1 MYQMNSN
8 GVSNPAFQEE
18 ELKSEPA
25 TLELSE
31 SPTDGI
37 GLHLRSVDERKRAN
51 GVHDNNDN
59 VDVEVKQVIVDDC
72 SLACVRLKFLNR
84 FRSPKWFLAFL
95 SLAACL
101 QGLCINGL
109 VNVVITSIERRF
121 GLQSTQ
127 SGIIAS
133 SYDIGSL
140 IIMIP
145 VSYLGGKAAASKPR
159 WIAGGMLCMGM
170 GSLVWTLPHFS
181 TGAYTK
187 NGGAAE
193 EDLALCGSAGEDTD
207 CSKEV
212 GIGGL
217 AAYRFV
223 FVFGQLLHGFGAAPL
238 ITLGTTFLDE
248 SVNPRSS
255 PLYIAVFQTWFL
267 IGPAIGY
274 VLGGQLLS
282 IHTDLVDDSG
292 LTPASSLWVGAWWP
306 GFLITFVMSIVC
318 GICIFCYPNSI
329 NRKKNTC
336 IKPEKSDDSPS
347 FAKALPSALWNLICN
362 PTYMFV
368 SLASGIDGLIISG
381 LAAFLPKF
389 IEQQYRLSNGL
400 AAQIVGLIIV
410 PAGGGG
416 TFFGGWLIKKF
427 NMSRHSIILMCF
439 FSQVINIPIVFAFLF
454 SCSTSPYVGVNHP
467 HSNITE
473 TQRSYFPTPTVSS
486 PSPYFASC
494 NSACSCPTTQFDPVC
509 GSDSLMYLSPC
520 LAGCSTSLASNN
532 FTDCACILEGG
543 GSAER
548 TTCDSECGYF
558 IPFVII
564 QFVGIFMTFLASMP
578 SVVASLRCV
587 QEHEKSLGLGLQS
600 IILRLIGSIPG
611 PVLFGSFLD
620 KACILWE
627 PTCEDHGSCLLYN
640 NNQMSVSILAICV
653 LGKVTS
659 VLFYGLGFLASK
671 RSPIPDV
678 IEECKENLKSD
689 GQDISRTTE
698 IKS

>member
-1 MYQMNSN
+1 MHQLNAN
-8 GVSNPAFQEE
+8 GVSNPAFTDEE
-18 ELKSEPA
+18 QKSEPA

-31 SPTDGI
+31 TSN
-37 GLHLRSVDERKRAN
+37 RESVV
-51 GVHDNNDN
+51 GVHYKPGDEKQVQNNNDHL
-59 VDVEVKQVIVDDC
+59 EVKIKDVIVDDC
-72 SLACVRLKFLNR
+72 SLACLRLKFLNR

-95 SLAACL
+95 SLAAFL
-101 QGLCINGL
+101 QGMCINGL

-121 GLQSTQ
+121 GLQSAQ

-145 VSYLGGKAAASKPR
+145 VSYLGGRAAAKKPR
-159 WIAGGMLCMGM
+159 WIAGGLLCMGL
-170 GSLVWTLPHFS
+170 GSLVWTIPHFS
-181 TGAYTK
+181 TNPYTK
-187 NGGAAE
+187 LGASHD
-193 EDLALCGSAGEDTD
+193 EDLAVCGAAGEDTD
-207 CSKEV
+207 CDDEDGV
-212 GIGGL
+212 GGL

-248 SVNPRSS
+248 SVSPRSS

-267 IGPAIGY
+267 IGPAVGY

-282 IHTDLVDDSG
+282 IHTDLVYDSG
-292 LTPASSLWVGAWWP
+292 LTPSSSLWVGAWWP
-306 GFLITFVMSIVC
+306 GFLITFILSIIC
-318 GICIFCYPNSI
+318 SFCIFCYPSSI

-336 IKPEKSDDSPS
+336 IKQEKTESSPGFVS
-347 FAKALPSALWNLICN
+347 ALPTALWSLLSN

-389 IEQQYRLSNGL
+389 IEQQYKLSNGL

-416 TFFGGWLIKKF
+416 TFFGGWLIKKLG
-427 NMSRHSIILMCF
+427 MSRHSIILMCF
-439 FSQVINIPIVFAFLF
+439 FSQLLTLPMVFIFLA
-454 SCSTSPYVGVNHP
+454 SCPSSSFVGVNHP
-467 HSNITE
+467 YTNITA
-473 TQRSYFPTPTVSS
+473 TQRSYFPTEQSN
-486 PSPYFASC
+486 SPYTASC
-494 NSACSCPTTQFDPVC
+494 NAQCSCPLNTFDPVC

-520 LAGCSTSLASNN
+520 LAGCTQSSASDN
-532 FTDCACILEGG
+532 FTSCNCIMEGG
-543 GSAER
+543 GTAER
-548 TTCDSECGYF
+548 TTCDSDCSYF
-558 IPFVII
+558 IPFVLI
-564 QFVGIFMTFLASMP
+564 QFVAIFMTFLASMP

-587 QEHEKSLGLGLQS
+587 RKDEKSLGLGLQS

-620 KACILWE
+620 RACILWE
-627 PTCEDHGSCLLYN
+627 PTCDEHGSCLLYN
-640 NNQMSVSILAICV
+640 NYQMAVFMLVICV
-653 LGKVTS
+653 LGKATS
-659 VLFYGLGFLASK
+659 AMFYGLGFLSSK
-671 RSPIPDV
+671 KSSIPD
-678 IEECKENLKSD
+678 IMEETREKENHGSNID
-689 GQDISRTTE
+689 G